1 MPPGRRKP
9 PAIPRIM
16 VAGTHSGCGKTTVS
30 RGLMQALRRIGLVVQ
45 PFKVGP
51 DFIDPTHHTAICGR
65 ISRNLDPFM
74 MGEEGVLATFH
85 SASAGADIA
94 VIEGVMGM
102 YDGLEGTSMASTA
115 HVMRILRAPALLVV
129 DVKAMSRS
137 AHAVIK
143 GYRTFEPGINLGGV
157 IFNRVGSPR
166 HRAMIEEGLSFRSL
180 GFIPH
185 TPGLGIESR
194 HLGLK
199 MAFEMEA
206 DPLPGTVVLEHCDV
220 DGILEIARSAPFLPA
235 VPVPPPLTAPDV
247 TIGVAQD
254 EAFCFYYQDNLE
266 CLGRA
271 GARIKFFSPLRD
283 PLPEAN
289 GYYFGGG
296 YPELHAAALERAPCR
311 TEIRS
316 AAEKGIPVTYPP
328 SPNTGGGGPVSLAGA
343 IALGNAECLVG
354 LLLTQLVRPGTPF
367 LYGMNTAALDMKSA
381 IVSYGAPEWPTG
393 MPAWTELG
401 RYYNLPVWGAA
412 GATDSKV
419 VDAQAGIEAT
429 VTIMSAFL
437 SRCNLVHDVGYIKYG
452 STSSMEM
459 LVICDE
465 IIRDVRWFMDGVEVS
480 ERTLAREA
488 IHRVRAGSGFLAD
501 DHTLDNWRWAQWR
514 PMIIDRSRY
523 DRWVSDGCKDMAA
536 RANDRARQILATH
549 VVPPLPLAA
558 EDEITDIL
566 QRRAREREA

>member
-1 MPPGRRKP
+1 
-9 PAIPRIM
+9 
-16 VAGTHSGCGKTTVS
+16 
-30 RGLMQALRRIGLVVQ
+30 
-45 PFKVGP
+45 
-51 DFIDPTHHTAICGR
+51 
-65 ISRNLDPFM
+65 
-74 MGEEGVLATFH
+74 
-85 SASAGADIA
+85 
-94 VIEGVMGM
+94 
-102 YDGLEGTSMASTA
+102 
-115 HVMRILRAPALLVV
+115 MRILRAPALLVV

-316 AAEKGIPVTYPP
+316 AAEKGIPVYAECGGLMYLCNSLTVGETDFRMAGVLPGSARMTTGIQALGY
-328 SPNTGGGGPVSLAGA
+328 SEGQWTGGPAMA
-343 IALGNAECLVG
+343 CPG
-354 LLLTQLVRPGTPF
+354 LTIRGHEF
-367 LYGMNTAALDMKSA
+367 HYSA
-381 IVSYGAPEWPTG
+381 VEPD
-393 MPAWTELG
+393 
-401 RYYNLPVWGAA
+401 R
-412 GATDSKV
+412 
-419 VDAQAGIEAT
+419 DARFTIILHRGAGIREGRDGLTEFQT
-429 VTIMSAFL
+429 VGSYTHSYFSQAFAK
-437 SRCNLVHDVGYIKYG
+437 SLV
-452 STSSMEM
+452 S
-459 LVICDE
+459 
-465 IIRDVRWFMDGVEVS
+465 
-480 ERTLAREA
+480 
-488 IHRVRAGSGFLAD
+488 
-501 DHTLDNWRWAQWR
+501 
-514 PMIIDRSRY
+514 
-523 DRWVSDGCKDMAA
+523 AA
-536 RANDRARQILATH
+536 RDLGVI
-549 VVPPLPLAA
+549 
-558 EDEITDIL
+558 
-566 QRRAREREA
+566 